1 MKTMAISVLLGL
13 VALAMAAY
21 IVAFTEGTLFTVDAL
36 FTALILLTMGGLFFL
51 NALLELRALRQP
63 ALAAAGRGVYG
74 AEAGDVVR
82 AVGTVLDAHF
92 YEASFPHPNKT
103 VVTFAPD
110 GGRGRQPSQLL
121 VFQGNVREQLPA
133 GTRRRIWYRSEPQ
146 GNVLLDARPL
156 FFAFLS

>member
-1 MKTMAISVLLGL
+1 MKTLGISVLLGL

-51 NALLELRALRQP
+51 NALLELRALREP
-63 ALAAAGRGVYG
+63 ALAATGGR
-74 AEAGDVVR
+74 AADDVVR
-82 AVGTVLDAHF
+82 MAGTVLDARF
-92 YEASFPHPNKT
+92 YEATFPHPNKT

-110 GGRGRQPSQLL
+110 GARGKQPSQLL
-121 VFQGNVREQLPA
+121 VFQGNVREQLPT
-133 GTRRRIWYRSEPQ
+133 GSRRRIWYRSEPQ